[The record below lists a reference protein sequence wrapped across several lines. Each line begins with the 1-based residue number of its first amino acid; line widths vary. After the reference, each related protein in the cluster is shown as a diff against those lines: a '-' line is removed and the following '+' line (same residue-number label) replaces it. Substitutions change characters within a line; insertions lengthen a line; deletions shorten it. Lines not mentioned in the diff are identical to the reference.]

1 MLTAVA
7 TADKDPY
14 DGIILLLII
23 VLNNLPIGFK
33 EKVHNLSENLQCSST
48 TLLFEA
54 DFAILDLILAWKIVD
69 F

>member
-23 VLNNLPIGFK
+23 VWNKLPIGFM
-33 EKVHNLSENLQCSST
+33 EMVHNLSGNIQCSST
-48 TLLFEA
+48 TVLFEA
-54 DFAILDLILAWKIVD
+54 DFAILDRFLAWKIVD
-69 F
+69 L

>member
-23 VLNNLPIGFK
+23 VLNKLPIGFK
-33 EKVHNLSENLQCSST
+33 VHNLSGNIQCSST
-48 TLLFEA
+48 SLLFEA
-54 DFAILDLILAWKIVD
+54 DFAILDRFLAWKIVD
-69 F
+69 L